1 MSDRALEFATTEKQA
16 LEDASVIDHLV
27 RVFADPV
34 MSPAAEIQE
43 NQAQAEEESYRL
55 PPTAAYD
62 QIRKAGIRREDGL
75 RALLLGE

>member
-1 MSDRALEFATTEKQA
+1 MSNQQIELATTEKQA

-34 MSPAAEIQE
+34 MSPLDESRE
-43 NQAQAEEESYRL
+43 NQAQVDEESYLL
-55 PPTAAYD
+55 PPTAVYD
-62 QIRKAGIRREDGL
+62 QIRKAGIRRDDGL